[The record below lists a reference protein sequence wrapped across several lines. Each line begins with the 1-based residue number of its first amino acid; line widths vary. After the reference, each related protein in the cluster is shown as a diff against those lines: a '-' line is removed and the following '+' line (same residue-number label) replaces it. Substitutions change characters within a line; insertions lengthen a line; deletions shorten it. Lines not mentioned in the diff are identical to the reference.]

1 LRQEDLAQLE
11 AEKRTSQDSAKE
23 IELSEIQLREER
35 ANRQAEKLMKRRR
48 T

>member
-1 LRQEDLAQLE
+1 MRQEDLAQLE